1 MRETKIGLTE
11 EEYNLLEDIL
21 GHTNYSSEEAE
32 VFLSLCKK
40 LRKLRPNLSEDNV
53 ESRLRLKKP
62 NLSKDG
68 DINGV
73 DKSC

>member
-40 LRKLRPNLSEDNV
+40 LRRLRPNLFEDGV
-53 ESRLRLKKP
+53 GKGRPRLKKP

-68 DINGV
+68 DR
-73 DKSC
+73 S